1 MPKKLSQFKV
11 GKILKLY
18 FQGYSQTA
26 IAHKLNIDQSTVSF
40 QVGKFKARADEVG
53 IAGAAEEMGIMYE
66 IEMLHSLAVDLMN
79 EKLTVEEAVAGLRVV
94 SAFEKLGIEQ
104 DYQSVI
110 KIAAIMHKEGFLD
123 SAIKLDELEQNTG
136 MTYEEIADEAAKVS
150 QQLEKDQAQLK
161 EIAGKLDDA
170 KNDLTNM
177 ESKKK
182 LTTDDLTAHME
193 QIGVDQDR
201 LKKVETLAQAL
212 KKAGIQNQQLEEY
225 LQRQHQLNEA
235 GISIDMFTS
244 ILEKAE
250 VATTKDKGK
259 MLLDMLTEYGGLS
272 QANQALKL
280 KINALEKEATGLE
293 EKAALKGKIQA
304 DIDALKAEKASLEP
318 YVSELHAQ
326 KNKLEKVMGE
336 VASLSKKQTEIGNQ
350 IADLESHTA
359 ALNQEIKLLEETTGG
374 LEKRK
379 AEYDEVTASLSQVEK
394 RLARENKRLR
404 IFDSFLGFVK
414 SSAVEGLEEFAAD
427 ASYFVEAAKNGN
439 HSPKLIRNMLIQKLT
454 GGTLQVLKCDSCG
467 VKFVVD
473 KKPVVTNNGYCPLCG
488 MDYYVKVD
496 KDALEILK
504 TELFNLKNAQFEITL
519 ISPELESPKQKNG
532 DSK

>member
-53 IAGAAEEMGIMYE
+53 IAGAAEEMGIMDE

-136 MTYEEIADEAAKVS
+136 MTYEEIADEATKVS

-182 LTTDDLTAHME
+182 LTTDDLTAYME

-225 LQRQHQLNEA
+225 LQRQQQLNEA

-244 ILEKAE
+244 ILEKTE

-293 EKAALKGKIQA
+293 EKATLKGKIQA
-304 DIDALKAEKASLEP
+304 DIDSLKAEKASLEP
-318 YVSELHAQ
+318 HVSELHAQ
-326 KNKLEKVMGE
+326 KDQLGKVKSE
-336 VASLSKKQTEIGNQ
+336 VSYLSKKQTEIEHE
-350 IADLESHTA
+350 IANIESYKTG
-359 ALNQEIKLLEETTGG
+359 LTEKIKLLEETTGD
-374 LEKRK
+374 LEERK
-379 AEYDEVTASLSQVEK
+379 AKHDAVSASLSETKAKLNQEK
-394 RLARENKRLR
+394 RRLEL
-404 IFDSFLGFVK
+404 FESFLSLVQ
-414 SSAVEGLEEFAAD
+414 SSSIPQLENFIEGLPYQL
-427 ASYFVEAAKNGN
+427 SLVKTGSS
-439 HSPKLIRNMLIQKLT
+439 SPELLWKMIIRNLT
-454 GGTLQVLKCDSCG
+454 RDTLQVLRCSSCE

-473 KKPVVTNNGYCPLCG
+473 KPSNIDGYRCPVCG
-488 MDYYVKVD
+488 LTFHVKID
-496 KDALEILK
+496 KDALAVLK
-504 TELFNLKNAQFEITL
+504 AALAPTKHIAAQGVTITPIQPPLKD
-519 ISPELESPKQKNG
+519 KDDG
-532 DSK
+532 

>member
-18 FQGYSQTA
+18 LQGYSQTA

-40 QVGKFKARADEVG
+40 QISKFKARADEVG

-66 IEMLHSLAVDLMN
+66 IEMLHSLAVDLMK
-79 EKLTVEEAVAGLRVV
+79 EKLTVEEAAAGLRVV

-123 SAIKLDELEQNTG
+123 SAIKLDELAQNTG

-150 QQLEKDQAQLK
+150 QQLEKDRAQLK
-161 EIAGKLDDA
+161 EIAGKLDNV
-170 KNDLTNM
+170 KNDLANM

-182 LTTDDLTAHME
+182 LATDDLAAHME
-193 QIGVDQDR
+193 QVGLDKDR
-201 LKKVETLAQAL
+201 LMKVETLALTL
-212 KKAGIQNQQLEEY
+212 KKTGIENQQLEEY
-225 LQRQHQLNEA
+225 LQRQQQLNEA

-244 ILEKAE
+244 ILEKAG
-250 VATTKDKGK
+250 VATAKDKGK
-259 MLLDMLTEYGGLS
+259 MLLNMLTEYNSLS

-280 KINALEKEATGLE
+280 TVGVLEKEAAGLE

-318 YVSELHAQ
+318 YVSELHVQ
-326 KNKLEKVMGE
+326 KDQLGKVKNE
-336 VASLSKKQTEIGNQ
+336 VSQLSNKQTEIEHK
-350 IADLESHTA
+350 IANLESHKASLTE
-359 ALNQEIKLLEETTGG
+359 EIKLLEETTGG

-379 AEYDEVTASLSQVEK
+379 AEYDAVSASLSEVEE
-394 RLARENKRLR
+394 RLSRENRRLR

-414 SSAVEGLEEFAAD
+414 SSAIEKLDEFTQNLPYLIDDVKA
-427 ASYFVEAAKNGN
+427 GN
-439 HSPKLIRNMLIQKLT
+439 HSPELIRNMLIQELT
-454 GGTLQVLKCDSCG
+454 GGTLQVLRCTQCE
-467 VKFVVD
+467 VEFVLD
-473 KKPVVTNNGYCPLCG
+473 KQPSVTGNYYCPLCG
-488 MDYYVKVD
+488 LGYYVKVD

-504 TELFNLKNAQFEITL
+504 TELFNPKKPQFKVTL

>member
-1 MPKKLSQFKV
+1 MPKKLSYFKV
-11 GKILKLY
+11 SKIIKMY
-18 FQGYSQTA
+18 IQGYSQTA
-26 IAHKLNIDQSTVSF
+26 IAHKLKIDQSTVSF
-40 QVGKFKARADEVG
+40 QVSKFKARADEVG
-53 IAGAAEEMGIMYE
+53 IEVAGEEYGVMDE
-66 IEMLHSLAVDLMN
+66 IGMLHSLASDLQ
-79 EKLTVEEAVAGLRVV
+79 TVGITAEEAAAGLGVV
-94 SAFEKLGIEQ
+94 LAFEKLGIEQ

-110 KIAAIMHKEGFLD
+110 KIAVIMHKEGFLD
-123 SAIKLDELEQNTG
+123 SAIKLDELEQSTG
-136 MTYEEIADEAAKVS
+136 MTYEEIANEAARAS

-182 LTTDDLTAHME
+182 LATDDLAAHME

-201 LKKVETLAQAL
+201 LKKVETLAQTL
-212 KKAGIQNQQLEEY
+212 KKAGIENQQLEEY
-225 LQRQHQLNEA
+225 LKRQHQLNEA

-244 ILEKAE
+244 ILEKAG

-259 MLLDMLTEYGGLS
+259 ILLNMLTEYNSLS

-280 KINALEKEATGLE
+280 TVGVLEKEAAGLE

-318 YVSELHAQ
+318 YVSELHVQ
-326 KNKLEKVMGE
+326 KDQLGKVKNE
-336 VASLSKKQTEIGNQ
+336 VSQLSNKQTEIEHK
-350 IADLESHTA
+350 IANLESHKA
-359 ALNQEIKLLEETTGG
+359 ALNQEIKLLEEMAGD
-374 LEKRK
+374 LEELK
-379 AEYDEVTASLSQVEK
+379 AEYDEVSANLLEVNERLVCEKK
-394 RLARENKRLR
+394 RLQ

-414 SSAVEGLEEFAAD
+414 SSAVEDLEEFAAD

-439 HSPKLIRNMLIQKLT
+439 HSPKLVRNMLIQKLT
-454 GGTLQVLKCDSCG
+454 GGILQVLKCDSCG

-473 KKPVVTNNGYCPLCG
+473 KKPVVTKNGYCPLCG
-488 MDYYVKVD
+488 IDYYVKVD

>member
-161 EIAGKLDDA
+161 EINGKLDNV
-170 KNDLTNM
+170 KNDLENM
-177 ESKKK
+177 EKKRK
-182 LTTDDLTAHME
+182 LATDDLASHME
-193 QIGVDQDR
+193 QVGLDKDR
-201 LKKVETLAQAL
+201 LMKVETLALTL
-212 KKAGIQNQQLEEY
+212 KKAGIENQQLEEY
-225 LQRQHQLNEA
+225 LQRQQQLNEA
-235 GISIDMFTS
+235 GISIDMFTL
-244 ILEKAE
+244 ILEKTE

-326 KNKLEKVMGE
+326 KDQLGKVKNE
-336 VASLSKKQTEIGNQ
+336 VGYLSKKQTEIEHE
-350 IADLESHTA
+350 IANLESYKTG
-359 ALNQEIKLLEETTGG
+359 LTEKIKLLGETTGG

-379 AEYDEVTASLSQVEK
+379 AEYDEVTASLSEVEK

-414 SSAVEGLEEFAAD
+414 SSAIEPLEEFAQNLPGFIDD
-427 ASYFVEAAKNGN
+427 AKAGN
-439 HSPKLIRNMLIQKLT
+439 HSPKLIRNMLIQELT
-454 GGTLQVLKCDSCG
+454 GGTLQVLKCTQCG
-467 VKFVVD
+467 VEFVVD
-473 KKPVVTNNGYCPLCG
+473 KQPSVTGNYYCPLCG
-488 MDYYVKVD
+488 MAYYIKVD

-504 TELFNLKNAQFEITL
+504 NPRFEITL
-519 ISPELESPKQKNG
+519 ISPELESPKQKND

>member
-26 IAHKLNIDQSTVSF
+26 IAHKLNIDESTVSF
-40 QVGKFKARADEVG
+40 QVGKFKARADGVG

-79 EKLTVEEAVAGLRVV
+79 EKLTVEEAVVGLRVV

-110 KIAAIMHKEGFLD
+110 KIAVIMYKEGFLD

-136 MTYEEIADEAAKVS
+136 MTYEEIADEATKVS

-161 EIAGKLDDA
+161 EINGKLDNV
-170 KNDLTNM
+170 KNDLENM
-177 ESKKK
+177 EKKRK
-182 LTTDDLTAHME
+182 LATDDLAVHME
-193 QIGVDQDR
+193 QVGLDKDR
-201 LKKVETLAQAL
+201 LMKVETLALTL
-212 KKAGIQNQQLEEY
+212 KKAGIENQQLEEY
-225 LQRQHQLNEA
+225 LKRQHQLNEA

-244 ILEKAE
+244 ILEKAG

-259 MLLDMLTEYGGLS
+259 MLLNILTEHNSLS

-280 KINALEKEATGLE
+280 TVGVLEKEAAGLE

-318 YVSELHAQ
+318 YVSELHVQ
-326 KNKLEKVMGE
+326 KDQLGKVKNE
-336 VASLSKKQTEIGNQ
+336 VSQLSNKQTEIEHK
-350 IADLESHTA
+350 IASLESHKVV
-359 ALNQEIKLLEETTGG
+359 LNQEIKLLEEMTGD

-379 AEYDEVTASLSQVEK
+379 AEYDAVMASLSEIEE
-394 RLARENKRLR
+394 RLTKENKRLQ

-414 SSAVEGLEEFAAD
+414 SSAIEKLEEFAPNLPDFIDD
-427 ASYFVEAAKNGN
+427 AKAGN

-473 KKPVVTNNGYCPLCG
+473 KKPVVTKNGYCPLCG
-488 MDYYVKVD
+488 MDYHVKVD
-496 KDALEILK
+496 RDALEILK

-519 ISPELESPKQKNG
+519 ISPGLESPKQKNG
-532 DSK
+532 DR